1 MKSYI
6 LLLGLLL
13 GGFTAYADSTAK
25 KETEAILIGHVV
37 DSRSGEHLPFITIT
51 VKGTTIGTTTDVS
64 GHYLLG
70 NLPVGRPLTVV
81 AQSVGYKSAERSV
94 TLGAHST
101 TELNFELEEQAVDV
115 GEVVVEI
122 DRNSVIR
129 KETPSLVNI
138 LNSKLFERTN
148 AATLA
153 DGLSFQPGV
162 RVEDGCQNC
171 GFAQVRINGLDGHY
185 SQILLDSRP
194 LFSALNGVYGLEQ
207 IPANM
212 IERVEVIRGGGSA
225 LFGASA
231 IGGTINIITKE
242 PLRDWAEIGHT
253 LMSVGCSGAYDN
265 NTTINTSLVSNN
277 RKAGIYV
284 YGQNRY
290 RSGYDHDGDGYTELP
305 NLRNQ
310 MFGMRSY
317 LRTGDHSKLT
327 LEYHGINEFR
337 RGGNR
342 LDLPAHEANIT
353 EQTDHNIN
361 GASVAFDLFSRDDRT
376 RHLSVYSAVQQTTR
390 KSYYGGTGEGAT
402 DEELE
407 NARKAGIFP
416 SALLKKIAM
425 SDKSVVD
432 WRALLQHWLVD
443 RLKSDWSL
451 FPPSKKAL
459 WQGLLLPSVGT
470 PVPSRLVFAVDTSG
484 SMTDGELSQIY
495 TEIRAFRET
504 FPTPLVVV
512 QCDDDI
518 QSVKEYEA
526 FEDFEDPTLV
536 DVYGRGGTD
545 FRPIF
550 KWIDE
555 NESGSPSI
563 LIHATDGY
571 GIFPKI
577 CSVPVLWLLTRNH
590 ASNLPDW
597 GEQFVI
603 V

>member
-1 MKSYI
+1 MNKRAVDERLMKARITLCLTAPYLAGALMQLPISEGPSFIPTFATDGFRIYYNREFAASLCDSEIRGVLCHELLHVLTESRARRNGRDPRLWNVACDYAINEMLLAMGFHLPEGALYKNELFLLAAEEIYELLKKEPGSPLPRLSMSIVPSRDLGALPESLRDDVIADCSALSAGLSPDDKTGPVDEESRRI
-6 LLLGLLL
+6 LLKSL
-13 GGFTAYADSTAK
+13 K
-25 KETEAILIGHVV
+25 KT
-37 DSRSGEHLPFITIT
+37 F
-51 VKGTTIGTTTDVS
+51 
-64 GHYLLG
+64 
-70 NLPVGRPLTVV
+70 
-81 AQSVGYKSAERSV
+81 
-94 TLGAHST
+94 
-101 TELNFELEEQAVDV
+101 
-115 GEVVVEI
+115 
-122 DRNSVIR
+122 
-129 KETPSLVNI
+129 
-138 LNSKLFERTN
+138 
-148 AATLA
+148 
-153 DGLSFQPGV
+153 
-162 RVEDGCQNC
+162 
-171 GFAQVRINGLDGHY
+171 
-185 SQILLDSRP
+185 
-194 LFSALNGVYGLEQ
+194 
-207 IPANM
+207 
-212 IERVEVIRGGGSA
+212 
-225 LFGASA
+225 
-231 IGGTINIITKE
+231 
-242 PLRDWAEIGHT
+242 
-253 LMSVGCSGAYDN
+253 
-265 NTTINTSLVSNN
+265 
-277 RKAGIYV
+277 
-284 YGQNRY
+284 
-290 RSGYDHDGDGYTELP
+290 
-305 NLRNQ
+305 
-310 MFGMRSY
+310 
-317 LRTGDHSKLT
+317 
-327 LEYHGINEFR
+327 
-337 RGGNR
+337 
-342 LDLPAHEANIT
+342 
-353 EQTDHNIN
+353 
-361 GASVAFDLFSRDDRT
+361 
-376 RHLSVYSAVQQTTR
+376 
-390 KSYYGGTGEGAT
+390 
-402 DEELE
+402 LE
-407 NARKAGIFP
+407 NARKIGIFP

-432 WRALLQHWLVD
+432 WRALLQHWLTD

-536 DVYGRGGTD
+536 DVYWGGGTD

>member
-1 MKSYI
+1 MSKSSVDERLMKARISLCLTAPYIAGALMQLPISEGPSFIPTFATDGFRIYYNREFAASLSDSEIRGVLCHELLHVLTESRARRNGRDPRLWNVACDYAINEMLLAMGFHLPEGALYKNEFFLLAAEEIYELLKKEPGSPLPRLSMSIVPSRDLGALPESLRDDVIADCSALSAGLSPDDKTGPVDEESRRI
-6 LLLGLLL
+6 LLKSL
-13 GGFTAYADSTAK
+13 K
-25 KETEAILIGHVV
+25 KT
-37 DSRSGEHLPFITIT
+37 F
-51 VKGTTIGTTTDVS
+51 
-64 GHYLLG
+64 
-70 NLPVGRPLTVV
+70 
-81 AQSVGYKSAERSV
+81 
-94 TLGAHST
+94 
-101 TELNFELEEQAVDV
+101 
-115 GEVVVEI
+115 
-122 DRNSVIR
+122 
-129 KETPSLVNI
+129 
-138 LNSKLFERTN
+138 
-148 AATLA
+148 
-153 DGLSFQPGV
+153 
-162 RVEDGCQNC
+162 
-171 GFAQVRINGLDGHY
+171 
-185 SQILLDSRP
+185 
-194 LFSALNGVYGLEQ
+194 
-207 IPANM
+207 
-212 IERVEVIRGGGSA
+212 
-225 LFGASA
+225 
-231 IGGTINIITKE
+231 
-242 PLRDWAEIGHT
+242 
-253 LMSVGCSGAYDN
+253 
-265 NTTINTSLVSNN
+265 
-277 RKAGIYV
+277 
-284 YGQNRY
+284 
-290 RSGYDHDGDGYTELP
+290 
-305 NLRNQ
+305 
-310 MFGMRSY
+310 
-317 LRTGDHSKLT
+317 
-327 LEYHGINEFR
+327 
-337 RGGNR
+337 
-342 LDLPAHEANIT
+342 
-353 EQTDHNIN
+353 
-361 GASVAFDLFSRDDRT
+361 
-376 RHLSVYSAVQQTTR
+376 
-390 KSYYGGTGEGAT
+390 
-402 DEELE
+402 LE
-407 NARKAGIFP
+407 NARKIGIFP

-432 WRALLQHWLVD
+432 WRVLLQHWLTD

>member
-1 MKSYI
+1 MNKRAVDERLMKARITLCLTAPYLAGALMQLPISEAPSFISTFATDGFRIYYNRTYAASLTDSEIRGVLCHELLHVLTESRARRNGRDPRLWNVACDYAINAMLLAMGFHLPAGALYKNEFIPLAAEEIYELLKKEPGSPLPRLSMPIVPSRNLGALPESLRDDVIADYSALSAGLSPDDKTGPVDEESRRI
-6 LLLGLLL
+6 LLK
-13 GGFTAYADSTAK
+13 SPK
-25 KETEAILIGHVV
+25 KT
-37 DSRSGEHLPFITIT
+37 F
-51 VKGTTIGTTTDVS
+51 
-64 GHYLLG
+64 
-70 NLPVGRPLTVV
+70 
-81 AQSVGYKSAERSV
+81 
-94 TLGAHST
+94 
-101 TELNFELEEQAVDV
+101 
-115 GEVVVEI
+115 
-122 DRNSVIR
+122 
-129 KETPSLVNI
+129 
-138 LNSKLFERTN
+138 
-148 AATLA
+148 
-153 DGLSFQPGV
+153 
-162 RVEDGCQNC
+162 
-171 GFAQVRINGLDGHY
+171 
-185 SQILLDSRP
+185 
-194 LFSALNGVYGLEQ
+194 
-207 IPANM
+207 
-212 IERVEVIRGGGSA
+212 
-225 LFGASA
+225 
-231 IGGTINIITKE
+231 
-242 PLRDWAEIGHT
+242 
-253 LMSVGCSGAYDN
+253 
-265 NTTINTSLVSNN
+265 
-277 RKAGIYV
+277 
-284 YGQNRY
+284 
-290 RSGYDHDGDGYTELP
+290 
-305 NLRNQ
+305 
-310 MFGMRSY
+310 
-317 LRTGDHSKLT
+317 
-327 LEYHGINEFR
+327 
-337 RGGNR
+337 
-342 LDLPAHEANIT
+342 
-353 EQTDHNIN
+353 
-361 GASVAFDLFSRDDRT
+361 
-376 RHLSVYSAVQQTTR
+376 
-390 KSYYGGTGEGAT
+390 
-402 DEELE
+402 LE
-407 NARKAGIFP
+407 NARKIGIFP

-425 SDKSVVD
+425 SDTSVVD
-432 WRALLQHWLVD
+432 WRALLQHWLTD

-577 CSVPVLWLLTRNH
+577 CSVPVLWLLTQDH

>member
-1 MKSYI
+1 MNKRAVDERLMKARITLCLTAPYLAGALMQLPISEAPSFISTFATDGFRIYYNRTYAASLTDSEIRGALCHELLHVLTESRARRNGRDHFLWNAACDYAINGMLVAMGFHLPEGTLYKDEFSRLAAEEIYDILKKEPKSSLPRLSMSIVPSRDLGALPESLRDDVIADCSALSAGLFPDDKTGPVDEESRRI
-6 LLLGLLL
+6 LLKSL
-13 GGFTAYADSTAK
+13 K
-25 KETEAILIGHVV
+25 KT
-37 DSRSGEHLPFITIT
+37 F
-51 VKGTTIGTTTDVS
+51 
-64 GHYLLG
+64 
-70 NLPVGRPLTVV
+70 
-81 AQSVGYKSAERSV
+81 
-94 TLGAHST
+94 
-101 TELNFELEEQAVDV
+101 
-115 GEVVVEI
+115 
-122 DRNSVIR
+122 
-129 KETPSLVNI
+129 
-138 LNSKLFERTN
+138 
-148 AATLA
+148 
-153 DGLSFQPGV
+153 
-162 RVEDGCQNC
+162 
-171 GFAQVRINGLDGHY
+171 
-185 SQILLDSRP
+185 
-194 LFSALNGVYGLEQ
+194 
-207 IPANM
+207 
-212 IERVEVIRGGGSA
+212 
-225 LFGASA
+225 
-231 IGGTINIITKE
+231 
-242 PLRDWAEIGHT
+242 
-253 LMSVGCSGAYDN
+253 
-265 NTTINTSLVSNN
+265 
-277 RKAGIYV
+277 
-284 YGQNRY
+284 
-290 RSGYDHDGDGYTELP
+290 
-305 NLRNQ
+305 
-310 MFGMRSY
+310 
-317 LRTGDHSKLT
+317 
-327 LEYHGINEFR
+327 
-337 RGGNR
+337 
-342 LDLPAHEANIT
+342 
-353 EQTDHNIN
+353 
-361 GASVAFDLFSRDDRT
+361 
-376 RHLSVYSAVQQTTR
+376 
-390 KSYYGGTGEGAT
+390 
-402 DEELE
+402 LE
-407 NARKAGIFP
+407 NARKIGIFP

-425 SDKSVVD
+425 SDTSVVD

-512 QCDDDI
+512 QCDDNI

>member
-1 MKSYI
+1 MPIVPSRNLGALPKSLRDDVIADCSALSAGLSPDDKTGPVDEESRRI
-6 LLLGLLL
+6 LLKSL
-13 GGFTAYADSTAK
+13 K
-25 KETEAILIGHVV
+25 K
-37 DSRSGEHLPFITIT
+37 
-51 VKGTTIGTTTDVS
+51 
-64 GHYLLG
+64 
-70 NLPVGRPLTVV
+70 
-81 AQSVGYKSAERSV
+81 
-94 TLGAHST
+94 
-101 TELNFELEEQAVDV
+101 
-115 GEVVVEI
+115 
-122 DRNSVIR
+122 
-129 KETPSLVNI
+129 
-138 LNSKLFERTN
+138 
-148 AATLA
+148 
-153 DGLSFQPGV
+153 SF
-162 RVEDGCQNC
+162 
-171 GFAQVRINGLDGHY
+171 
-185 SQILLDSRP
+185 
-194 LFSALNGVYGLEQ
+194 
-207 IPANM
+207 
-212 IERVEVIRGGGSA
+212 
-225 LFGASA
+225 
-231 IGGTINIITKE
+231 
-242 PLRDWAEIGHT
+242 
-253 LMSVGCSGAYDN
+253 
-265 NTTINTSLVSNN
+265 
-277 RKAGIYV
+277 
-284 YGQNRY
+284 
-290 RSGYDHDGDGYTELP
+290 
-305 NLRNQ
+305 
-310 MFGMRSY
+310 
-317 LRTGDHSKLT
+317 
-327 LEYHGINEFR
+327 
-337 RGGNR
+337 
-342 LDLPAHEANIT
+342 
-353 EQTDHNIN
+353 
-361 GASVAFDLFSRDDRT
+361 
-376 RHLSVYSAVQQTTR
+376 
-390 KSYYGGTGEGAT
+390 
-402 DEELE
+402 LE
-407 NARKAGIFP
+407 NARKTGIFP

-577 CSVPVLWLLTRNH
+577 CSVPFLWLLTRNH

>member
-1 MKSYI
+1 MSKSSVDERLMKARISLCLTAPYIAGALMQLPISEGPSFIPTFATDGFRIYYNREFAASLSDSEIRGVLCHELLHVLTESRARRNGRDPRLWNVACDYAINEMLLAMGFHLPEGALYKNEFFLLAAEEIYELLKKEPGSPLPRLSISIVPSRDLGALPESLRDDVIADCSALSAGLSPDDKTGPVDEESRRI
-6 LLLGLLL
+6 LLKSL
-13 GGFTAYADSTAK
+13 K
-25 KETEAILIGHVV
+25 KT
-37 DSRSGEHLPFITIT
+37 F
-51 VKGTTIGTTTDVS
+51 
-64 GHYLLG
+64 
-70 NLPVGRPLTVV
+70 
-81 AQSVGYKSAERSV
+81 
-94 TLGAHST
+94 
-101 TELNFELEEQAVDV
+101 
-115 GEVVVEI
+115 
-122 DRNSVIR
+122 
-129 KETPSLVNI
+129 
-138 LNSKLFERTN
+138 
-148 AATLA
+148 
-153 DGLSFQPGV
+153 
-162 RVEDGCQNC
+162 
-171 GFAQVRINGLDGHY
+171 
-185 SQILLDSRP
+185 
-194 LFSALNGVYGLEQ
+194 
-207 IPANM
+207 
-212 IERVEVIRGGGSA
+212 
-225 LFGASA
+225 
-231 IGGTINIITKE
+231 
-242 PLRDWAEIGHT
+242 
-253 LMSVGCSGAYDN
+253 
-265 NTTINTSLVSNN
+265 
-277 RKAGIYV
+277 
-284 YGQNRY
+284 
-290 RSGYDHDGDGYTELP
+290 
-305 NLRNQ
+305 
-310 MFGMRSY
+310 
-317 LRTGDHSKLT
+317 
-327 LEYHGINEFR
+327 
-337 RGGNR
+337 
-342 LDLPAHEANIT
+342 
-353 EQTDHNIN
+353 
-361 GASVAFDLFSRDDRT
+361 
-376 RHLSVYSAVQQTTR
+376 
-390 KSYYGGTGEGAT
+390 
-402 DEELE
+402 LE
-407 NARKAGIFP
+407 NARKIGIFP

-432 WRALLQHWLVD
+432 WRALLQHWLTD

>member
-1 MKSYI
+1 MSKSSVDERLMKARISLCLTAPYIAGALMQLPISEGPSFIPTFATDGFRIYYNREFAASLSDSEIRGVLCHELLHVLTESRARRNGRDPRLWNVACDYAINEMLLAMGFHLPEGALYKNEFFLLAAEEIYELLKKEPGSPLPRLSMSIVPSRDLGALPESLRDDVIADCSALSAGLSPDDKTGPVDEESRRI
-6 LLLGLLL
+6 LLKSL
-13 GGFTAYADSTAK
+13 K
-25 KETEAILIGHVV
+25 KT
-37 DSRSGEHLPFITIT
+37 F
-51 VKGTTIGTTTDVS
+51 
-64 GHYLLG
+64 
-70 NLPVGRPLTVV
+70 
-81 AQSVGYKSAERSV
+81 
-94 TLGAHST
+94 
-101 TELNFELEEQAVDV
+101 
-115 GEVVVEI
+115 
-122 DRNSVIR
+122 
-129 KETPSLVNI
+129 
-138 LNSKLFERTN
+138 
-148 AATLA
+148 
-153 DGLSFQPGV
+153 
-162 RVEDGCQNC
+162 
-171 GFAQVRINGLDGHY
+171 
-185 SQILLDSRP
+185 
-194 LFSALNGVYGLEQ
+194 
-207 IPANM
+207 
-212 IERVEVIRGGGSA
+212 
-225 LFGASA
+225 
-231 IGGTINIITKE
+231 
-242 PLRDWAEIGHT
+242 
-253 LMSVGCSGAYDN
+253 
-265 NTTINTSLVSNN
+265 
-277 RKAGIYV
+277 
-284 YGQNRY
+284 
-290 RSGYDHDGDGYTELP
+290 
-305 NLRNQ
+305 
-310 MFGMRSY
+310 
-317 LRTGDHSKLT
+317 
-327 LEYHGINEFR
+327 
-337 RGGNR
+337 
-342 LDLPAHEANIT
+342 
-353 EQTDHNIN
+353 
-361 GASVAFDLFSRDDRT
+361 
-376 RHLSVYSAVQQTTR
+376 
-390 KSYYGGTGEGAT
+390 
-402 DEELE
+402 LE
-407 NARKAGIFP
+407 NARKIGIFP

-432 WRALLQHWLVD
+432 WRALLQHWLTD

>member
-1 MKSYI
+1 MSKSSVDERLMKARISLCLTAPYLAGALMQLPISEAPSFISTFATDGFRIYYNREFAASLSDSEIRGALCHELLHVLTESRARRNGRDPRLWNVACDYAINAMLLAMGFHLPEGALYKNEFIPLAAEEIYELLKKESGSPLPRLSMPIVPSSDLGALPESLRDDVIADCSALSAGLSPDDKTGPVDEESRRI
-6 LLLGLLL
+6 LLKSL
-13 GGFTAYADSTAK
+13 K
-25 KETEAILIGHVV
+25 KT
-37 DSRSGEHLPFITIT
+37 F
-51 VKGTTIGTTTDVS
+51 
-64 GHYLLG
+64 
-70 NLPVGRPLTVV
+70 
-81 AQSVGYKSAERSV
+81 
-94 TLGAHST
+94 
-101 TELNFELEEQAVDV
+101 
-115 GEVVVEI
+115 
-122 DRNSVIR
+122 
-129 KETPSLVNI
+129 
-138 LNSKLFERTN
+138 
-148 AATLA
+148 
-153 DGLSFQPGV
+153 
-162 RVEDGCQNC
+162 
-171 GFAQVRINGLDGHY
+171 
-185 SQILLDSRP
+185 
-194 LFSALNGVYGLEQ
+194 
-207 IPANM
+207 
-212 IERVEVIRGGGSA
+212 
-225 LFGASA
+225 
-231 IGGTINIITKE
+231 
-242 PLRDWAEIGHT
+242 
-253 LMSVGCSGAYDN
+253 
-265 NTTINTSLVSNN
+265 
-277 RKAGIYV
+277 
-284 YGQNRY
+284 
-290 RSGYDHDGDGYTELP
+290 
-305 NLRNQ
+305 
-310 MFGMRSY
+310 
-317 LRTGDHSKLT
+317 
-327 LEYHGINEFR
+327 
-337 RGGNR
+337 
-342 LDLPAHEANIT
+342 
-353 EQTDHNIN
+353 
-361 GASVAFDLFSRDDRT
+361 
-376 RHLSVYSAVQQTTR
+376 
-390 KSYYGGTGEGAT
+390 
-402 DEELE
+402 LE
-407 NARKAGIFP
+407 NARKTGLFS

-451 FPPSKKAL
+451 FPPSKKNL

>member
-1 MKSYI
+1 MNKRAVDERLMKARITLCLTAPYLAGALMQLPISEAPSFISTFATDGFRIYYNRTYAASLTDSEIRGALCHELLHVLTESRARRNGRDPRLWNVACDYAINEMLLAMGFHLPAGALYKNEFIPLAAEEIYELLKKEPGSPLPRLSMPIVPSRNLGALPKSLRDDVIADCSALSAGLSPDDKTGPVDEESRRI
-6 LLLGLLL
+6 LLKSL
-13 GGFTAYADSTAK
+13 K
-25 KETEAILIGHVV
+25 K
-37 DSRSGEHLPFITIT
+37 
-51 VKGTTIGTTTDVS
+51 
-64 GHYLLG
+64 
-70 NLPVGRPLTVV
+70 
-81 AQSVGYKSAERSV
+81 
-94 TLGAHST
+94 
-101 TELNFELEEQAVDV
+101 
-115 GEVVVEI
+115 
-122 DRNSVIR
+122 
-129 KETPSLVNI
+129 
-138 LNSKLFERTN
+138 
-148 AATLA
+148 
-153 DGLSFQPGV
+153 SF
-162 RVEDGCQNC
+162 
-171 GFAQVRINGLDGHY
+171 
-185 SQILLDSRP
+185 
-194 LFSALNGVYGLEQ
+194 
-207 IPANM
+207 
-212 IERVEVIRGGGSA
+212 
-225 LFGASA
+225 
-231 IGGTINIITKE
+231 
-242 PLRDWAEIGHT
+242 
-253 LMSVGCSGAYDN
+253 
-265 NTTINTSLVSNN
+265 
-277 RKAGIYV
+277 
-284 YGQNRY
+284 
-290 RSGYDHDGDGYTELP
+290 
-305 NLRNQ
+305 
-310 MFGMRSY
+310 
-317 LRTGDHSKLT
+317 
-327 LEYHGINEFR
+327 
-337 RGGNR
+337 
-342 LDLPAHEANIT
+342 
-353 EQTDHNIN
+353 
-361 GASVAFDLFSRDDRT
+361 
-376 RHLSVYSAVQQTTR
+376 
-390 KSYYGGTGEGAT
+390 
-402 DEELE
+402 LE
-407 NARKAGIFP
+407 NARKTGLFS

-425 SDKSVVD
+425 SDTSVVD
-432 WRALLQHWLVD
+432 WRALLQHWLTD

-536 DVYGRGGTD
+536 DVYGGGGTD

>member
-1 MKSYI
+1 MNKRAVDERLMKARITLCLTAPYLAGALMQLPISEAPSFISTFATDGFRIYYNRTYAASLTDSEIRGALCHELLHVLTESRARRNGRDPRLWNVACDYAINEMLLAMGFHLPAGALYKNEFIPLAAEEIYELLKKEPGSPLPRLSMPIVPSRNLGALPKSLRDDVIADCSALSAGLSPDDKTGPVDEESRRI
-6 LLLGLLL
+6 LLKSL
-13 GGFTAYADSTAK
+13 K
-25 KETEAILIGHVV
+25 K
-37 DSRSGEHLPFITIT
+37 
-51 VKGTTIGTTTDVS
+51 
-64 GHYLLG
+64 
-70 NLPVGRPLTVV
+70 
-81 AQSVGYKSAERSV
+81 
-94 TLGAHST
+94 
-101 TELNFELEEQAVDV
+101 
-115 GEVVVEI
+115 
-122 DRNSVIR
+122 
-129 KETPSLVNI
+129 
-138 LNSKLFERTN
+138 
-148 AATLA
+148 
-153 DGLSFQPGV
+153 SF
-162 RVEDGCQNC
+162 
-171 GFAQVRINGLDGHY
+171 
-185 SQILLDSRP
+185 
-194 LFSALNGVYGLEQ
+194 
-207 IPANM
+207 
-212 IERVEVIRGGGSA
+212 
-225 LFGASA
+225 
-231 IGGTINIITKE
+231 
-242 PLRDWAEIGHT
+242 
-253 LMSVGCSGAYDN
+253 
-265 NTTINTSLVSNN
+265 
-277 RKAGIYV
+277 
-284 YGQNRY
+284 
-290 RSGYDHDGDGYTELP
+290 
-305 NLRNQ
+305 
-310 MFGMRSY
+310 
-317 LRTGDHSKLT
+317 
-327 LEYHGINEFR
+327 
-337 RGGNR
+337 
-342 LDLPAHEANIT
+342 
-353 EQTDHNIN
+353 
-361 GASVAFDLFSRDDRT
+361 
-376 RHLSVYSAVQQTTR
+376 
-390 KSYYGGTGEGAT
+390 
-402 DEELE
+402 LE
-407 NARKAGIFP
+407 NARKTELFS

-425 SDKSVVD
+425 SDTSVVD
-432 WRALLQHWLVD
+432 WRALLQHWLTD

-536 DVYGRGGTD
+536 DVYGGGGTD

>member
-1 MKSYI
+1 MNKRAVDERLMKARITLCLTAPYLAGALMQLPISEGPSFIPTFATDGFRIYYNREFAASLSDSEIRGVLCHELLHVLTESRARRNGRDPRLWNVACDYAINAMLLAMGFHLPEGALYKNEFFLLAAEEIYELLKKEPGSPLPRLSTPIVPSHNLGALPKSLRDDVIADCSALSAGLSPDDKTGPVDEESRRI
-6 LLLGLLL
+6 LLKSL
-13 GGFTAYADSTAK
+13 K
-25 KETEAILIGHVV
+25 KT
-37 DSRSGEHLPFITIT
+37 F
-51 VKGTTIGTTTDVS
+51 
-64 GHYLLG
+64 
-70 NLPVGRPLTVV
+70 
-81 AQSVGYKSAERSV
+81 
-94 TLGAHST
+94 
-101 TELNFELEEQAVDV
+101 
-115 GEVVVEI
+115 
-122 DRNSVIR
+122 
-129 KETPSLVNI
+129 
-138 LNSKLFERTN
+138 
-148 AATLA
+148 
-153 DGLSFQPGV
+153 
-162 RVEDGCQNC
+162 
-171 GFAQVRINGLDGHY
+171 
-185 SQILLDSRP
+185 
-194 LFSALNGVYGLEQ
+194 
-207 IPANM
+207 
-212 IERVEVIRGGGSA
+212 
-225 LFGASA
+225 
-231 IGGTINIITKE
+231 
-242 PLRDWAEIGHT
+242 
-253 LMSVGCSGAYDN
+253 
-265 NTTINTSLVSNN
+265 
-277 RKAGIYV
+277 
-284 YGQNRY
+284 
-290 RSGYDHDGDGYTELP
+290 
-305 NLRNQ
+305 
-310 MFGMRSY
+310 
-317 LRTGDHSKLT
+317 
-327 LEYHGINEFR
+327 
-337 RGGNR
+337 
-342 LDLPAHEANIT
+342 
-353 EQTDHNIN
+353 
-361 GASVAFDLFSRDDRT
+361 
-376 RHLSVYSAVQQTTR
+376 
-390 KSYYGGTGEGAT
+390 
-402 DEELE
+402 LE
-407 NARKAGIFP
+407 NARKIGIFP

-432 WRALLQHWLVD
+432 WRALLQHWLTD

>member
-1 MKSYI
+1 MSKSSVDERLMKARISLCLTAPYLAGALMQLPISEGPSFISTFATDGFRIYYNRTYAASLTDSEIRGVLCHELLHVLTESRARRNGRDPRLWNVACDYAINAMLLAMGFHLPEGALYKNEFFLLAAEEIYELLKKEPGSPLPHLVMPIAASENLGQLPKALRDDVIADSSALASGLSPRDNMGPVDEESQRI
-6 LLLGLLL
+6 LLRSL
-13 GGFTAYADSTAK
+13 K
-25 KETEAILIGHVV
+25 K
-37 DSRSGEHLPFITIT
+37 
-51 VKGTTIGTTTDVS
+51 
-64 GHYLLG
+64 
-70 NLPVGRPLTVV
+70 
-81 AQSVGYKSAERSV
+81 
-94 TLGAHST
+94 
-101 TELNFELEEQAVDV
+101 
-115 GEVVVEI
+115 
-122 DRNSVIR
+122 
-129 KETPSLVNI
+129 
-138 LNSKLFERTN
+138 
-148 AATLA
+148 
-153 DGLSFQPGV
+153 
-162 RVEDGCQNC
+162 
-171 GFAQVRINGLDGHY
+171 
-185 SQILLDSRP
+185 
-194 LFSALNGVYGLEQ
+194 
-207 IPANM
+207 
-212 IERVEVIRGGGSA
+212 
-225 LFGASA
+225 
-231 IGGTINIITKE
+231 
-242 PLRDWAEIGHT
+242 
-253 LMSVGCSGAYDN
+253 
-265 NTTINTSLVSNN
+265 
-277 RKAGIYV
+277 
-284 YGQNRY
+284 
-290 RSGYDHDGDGYTELP
+290 
-305 NLRNQ
+305 
-310 MFGMRSY
+310 
-317 LRTGDHSKLT
+317 
-327 LEYHGINEFR
+327 
-337 RGGNR
+337 
-342 LDLPAHEANIT
+342 
-353 EQTDHNIN
+353 
-361 GASVAFDLFSRDDRT
+361 AF
-376 RHLSVYSAVQQTTR
+376 
-390 KSYYGGTGEGAT
+390 
-402 DEELE
+402 LE

-416 SALLKKIAM
+416 SALLEKIVM
-425 SDKSVVD
+425 SDTSVVD

-512 QCDDDI
+512 QCDDNI

>member
-1 MKSYI
+1 MNKRAVDERLMKARITLCLTAPYLAGALMQLPISEAPSFISTFATDGFRIYYNRTYAASLTDSEIRGALCHELLHVLTESRARRNGRDPRLWNVACDYAINEMLLAMGFHLPAGALYKNEFIPLAAEEIYELLKKEPGSPLPRLSMPIVPSRNLGALPKSLRDDVIADCSALSAGMSPDDKTGPVDEESRRI
-6 LLLGLLL
+6 LLKSL
-13 GGFTAYADSTAK
+13 K
-25 KETEAILIGHVV
+25 K
-37 DSRSGEHLPFITIT
+37 
-51 VKGTTIGTTTDVS
+51 
-64 GHYLLG
+64 
-70 NLPVGRPLTVV
+70 
-81 AQSVGYKSAERSV
+81 
-94 TLGAHST
+94 
-101 TELNFELEEQAVDV
+101 
-115 GEVVVEI
+115 
-122 DRNSVIR
+122 
-129 KETPSLVNI
+129 
-138 LNSKLFERTN
+138 
-148 AATLA
+148 
-153 DGLSFQPGV
+153 SF
-162 RVEDGCQNC
+162 
-171 GFAQVRINGLDGHY
+171 
-185 SQILLDSRP
+185 
-194 LFSALNGVYGLEQ
+194 
-207 IPANM
+207 
-212 IERVEVIRGGGSA
+212 
-225 LFGASA
+225 
-231 IGGTINIITKE
+231 
-242 PLRDWAEIGHT
+242 
-253 LMSVGCSGAYDN
+253 
-265 NTTINTSLVSNN
+265 
-277 RKAGIYV
+277 
-284 YGQNRY
+284 
-290 RSGYDHDGDGYTELP
+290 
-305 NLRNQ
+305 
-310 MFGMRSY
+310 
-317 LRTGDHSKLT
+317 
-327 LEYHGINEFR
+327 
-337 RGGNR
+337 
-342 LDLPAHEANIT
+342 
-353 EQTDHNIN
+353 
-361 GASVAFDLFSRDDRT
+361 
-376 RHLSVYSAVQQTTR
+376 
-390 KSYYGGTGEGAT
+390 
-402 DEELE
+402 LE
-407 NARKAGIFP
+407 NARKTGLFS

-425 SDKSVVD
+425 SDTSVVD
-432 WRALLQHWLVD
+432 WRALLQHWLTD

-536 DVYGRGGTD
+536 DVYGGGGTD